1 MHPLRALLIVS
12 LVIAAAVAVAF
23 GALLSRAGVGAAE
36 ASVLAMVVFAVF
48 LIPLGGV
55 SFWAIRRASDVES
68 LIDRTRDLVQH
79 DASST
84 ITDRSWNGE
93 LDELARAIEELRL
106 ILAEQRAST
115 ASDRSAV
122 DRIIDVLDEG
132 LMAVSPTGRVVFAN
146 ARVAEMFDSAMP
158 LAGRSVLE
166 VVRKRAVVEAI
177 EGALRGKTTEGRVIS
192 TDGPQPLRVEIRA
205 VPLTLSS
212 EIAAVCLFIDVT
224 DIERLRRIRRDF
236 LDDFSHEVRTPLAG
250 LRSAAE
256 TLSAGGLT
264 AEHEEA
270 VRNVMSRQIHR
281 IERLVRDISELNRI
295 ESGELVLER
304 RPVDLRDIVADVR
317 NEFRERQSDR
327 GTNIIVRGE
336 PAPVSADPVRL
347 LQILANLLDNAL
359 KHGGD
364 EVIIET
370 GREDRDSFVRV
381 LDNGEGIPED
391 EVDRVFNRFYRVD
404 RSRSQEVPGLGLGLS
419 IVKHLAALHS
429 GSVRAY
435 NREEGGAAFELRL
448 PAAS

>member
-1 MHPLRALLIVS
+1 MHPLRVLLIVS
-12 LVIAAAVAVAF
+12 LVIATAVAVAF
-23 GALLSRAGVGAAE
+23 GALLARAGVSTIE
-36 ASVLAMVVFAVF
+36 AVVLAVAVFVAF
-48 LIPLGGV
+48 LIPWGGV
-55 SFWAIRRASDVES
+55 SFWAIRRANDLES
-68 LIDRTRDLVQH
+68 LIDRTRDLVEH
-79 DASST
+79 DESTT
-84 ITDRSWNGE
+84 ITDRAWHGE
-93 LDELARAIEELRL
+93 LDELARAIEELRT
-106 ILAEQRAST
+106 ILTGQRAST
-115 ASDRSAV
+115 AADRSAI
-122 DRIIDVLDEG
+122 DQIIDILDEG
-132 LMAVSPTGRVVFAN
+132 LMAVSATGRVVLAN
-146 ARVAEMFDSAMP
+146 ARVAEMFDSATP

-177 EGALRGKTTEGRVIS
+177 EGALRGKATEGKVIS
-192 TDGPQPLRVEIRA
+192 TEGSQPRRIEIRA
-205 VPLTLSS
+205 VPLKSSS
-212 EIAAVCLFIDVT
+212 EIAAVGLFIDVS
-224 DIERLRRIRRDF
+224 DLERLRRIRRDF

-304 RPVDLRDIVADVR
+304 RLLDLQDVVADVR
-317 NEFRERQSDR
+317 NEFHERQSDR
-327 GTNIIVRGE
+327 GAKIIVRGE
-336 PAPVSADPVRL
+336 PAPASADPVRL
-347 LQILANLLDNAL
+347 HQILANLLDNAL

-370 GREDRDSFVRV
+370 GRDDRESFVRV
-381 LDNGEGIPED
+381 LDNGEGIPDD

-404 RSRSQEVPGLGLGLS
+404 RSRSQDVPGLGLGLS

-448 PAAS
+448 PAA